1 MLEVIAMNR
10 LMRKQAV
17 FRRRGFTLAETLVA
31 VFVLS
36 VVLAMS
42 AALLTKSFHVSE
54 QARDLTAAGF
64 IARTVA
70 DRMLE
75 APFDALIGGGVARNG
90 KSEQGNRT
98 YNWSVEVEDVAG
110 HEDLARLRVI
120 VSWHARRGIGQQEF
134 SCLRVK

>member
-1 MLEVIAMNR
+1 MLNGIAMIRPIRKTAKSGR
-10 LMRKQAV
+10 L
-17 FRRRGFTLAETLVA
+17 GFTLAETLVA

-42 AALLTKSFHVSE
+42 AALLTKSFHTSE
-54 QARDLTAAGF
+54 QSRDLTAASLIG
-64 IARTVA
+64 RSVM

-75 APFDALIGGGVARNG
+75 APFDALIGGSVARSG
-90 KSEQGNRT
+90 KTEQGTRT
-98 YNWSVEVEDVAG
+98 YNWSVEVEDVPG
-110 HEDLARLRVI
+110 REDLARLRVI